1 MGKGIPYIQHAVM
14 IVEPVFVSALL
25 AAIMNFDFFSFFT
38 FFSQHAVESSR
49 VRGLL
54 STLARAVPT
63 HSILAVSEACYGD
76 LVGTGGEAGAEAEA
90 VAALMAVVSENVSSL
105 DKAQVKS

>member
-1 MGKGIPYIQHAVM
+1 M
-14 IVEPVFVSALL
+14 
-25 AAIMNFDFFSFFT
+25 
-38 FFSQHAVESSR
+38 
-49 VRGLL
+49 
-54 STLARAVPT
+54 PT

-105 DKAQVKS
+105 DKAQVNS